1 VIIPFEPGNYSF
13 LANELRPFSLGVL
26 ADPGFGLVHAV
37 LANPRPLEEG
47 FDVVSRHLEAVGRP
61 VTALAAA
68 ELRIPRPFSM
78 SEFDGFN
85 EIYAGILSSHNL
97 TAGRYFPLARTNIA
111 VGGGR
116 VPEPAL
122 YAFTY
127 TVPGNSH
134 KRAWRMS
141 GTAGRGDGTVQ
152 DAFDSVIELLTERL
166 TEIGA
171 DWAAATAVNLYTNSE
186 HVGVVT
192 ADNLRLLGPAGLHGL
207 HWYPGMPPVTERY
220 LEIDV
225 RSVGEEIVV

>member
-1 VIIPFEPGNYSF
+1 MIIPFEAGNYSF

-37 LANPRPLEEG
+37 LASPQPLEQG
-47 FDVVSRHLEAVGRP
+47 FDLVSRHLEAVGRP
-61 VTALAAA
+61 TTALAAA

-78 SEFDGFN
+78 SEFDDFN
-85 EIYAGILSSHNL
+85 QIYEGLLSSRGL
-97 TAGRYFPLARTNIA
+97 AAGRYFPLARTNIA
-111 VGGGR
+111 VGEGR
-116 VPEPAL
+116 VSEPAL

-127 TVPGNSH
+127 TVAGGFH
-134 KRAWRMS
+134 KRAYRMS

-152 DAFDSVIELLTERL
+152 EAFDSVVDLLTERL
-166 TEIGA
+166 TEFGA
-171 DWAAATAVNLYTNSE
+171 DWAEATTVNLYTKSE
-186 HVGVVT
+186 YVGVVT